1 MLYILCGV
9 LVLCLII
16 PFVWAVL
23 AYKYVFCRKIIPCIC
38 FMVAIASFLLI
49 LVCIAS
55 VLFGGGFSDE
65 YKTVSSE
72 KNAVTSYEKLKTY
85 SDLKEIGTTIVFST
99 EQEDYKLADEKVE
112 ISITENGSPKY
123 VTIENREYFNFI
135 LFYTETRQAYI
146 FTEH

>member
-1 MLYILCGV
+1 
-9 LVLCLII
+9 
-16 PFVWAVL
+16 
-23 AYKYVFCRKIIPCIC
+23 
-38 FMVAIASFLLI
+38 MVATASFLLI

-55 VLFGGGFSDE
+55 VLFGGGFLDE
-65 YKTVSSE
+65 YKIVSSE

-99 EQEDYKLADEKVE
+99 EQEDYKLADEKAE
-112 ISITENGSPKY
+112 ISITENGAPKY